1 MDAGEESTGEGAI
14 AAEASQR
21 VTFFVNG
28 TARSVRST
36 TTLLSVLRGELGLT
50 GAKPGCGEGAC
61 GSCTVLVDGQ
71 PAKACQQ
78 QVADIVGRS
87 VTTVEG
93 LASAGALHHVQQ
105 AFAEIGAAQCG
116 YCTPAMVLAVVALL
130 QRDPNPDDAAVDEA
144 LGGKPCYCDYHGF
157 K

>member
-1 MDAGEESTGEGAI
+1 MDAGEESTGESAI
-14 AAEASQR
+14 PAEASQR

-61 GSCTVLVDGQ
+61 GACTVLVDGQ
-71 PAKACQQ
+71 PAKAWQQ

-105 AFAEIGAAQCG
+105 ALAEIGAAQ
-116 YCTPAMVLAVVALL
+116 
-130 QRDPNPDDAAVDEA
+130 
-144 LGGKPCYCDYHGF
+144 
-157 K
+157 